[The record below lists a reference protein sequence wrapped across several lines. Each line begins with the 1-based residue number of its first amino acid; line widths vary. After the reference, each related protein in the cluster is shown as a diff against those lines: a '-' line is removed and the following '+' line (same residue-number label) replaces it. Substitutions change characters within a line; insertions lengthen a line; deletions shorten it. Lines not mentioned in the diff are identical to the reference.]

1 MATCAKVKLFLGHLK
16 RLQPRESRIFT
27 DRGGYLVDLN
37 LAYAA
42 YLTRSRSEAAF
53 VYGLANLYFPRTI
66 VAFLGRGK
74 PSMEALAELSGFLDE
89 TDLLSLRGPSGEELI
104 YRPSEVK
111 LLLPV
116 LNPDKTLIVGFSEQ
130 VTEPESKLKAKIPT
144 AFYKLP
150 STFIVSGDPISYP
163 RFTKELDCEA
173 CLGMVVGKPGRRIP
187 RERALEHIAGFT
199 LVLDVTARDICRRE
213 SLTRNNLLGK
223 NFPGSTSIGPSLYV
237 GSSRQ
242 ALEGMQVGLRVD
254 DKVCQRFTA
263 RDLIFS
269 VEDVVAHWSIV
280 GLKTGDIL
288 ALGASLALKSGVV
301 RRPAPLRP
309 GSVLKC
315 SSFEIGE
322 INHEVVT
329 ETQQTPNP

>member
-1 MATCAKVKLFLGHLK
+1 MKLFLGYLK
-16 RLQPRESRIFT
+16 NSRPQESRIFT
-27 DRGGYLVDLN
+27 DREGFLVDLS

-42 YLTRSRSEAAF
+42 YLSNARAEPAF
-53 VYGLANLYFPRTI
+53 VYELAALYFPRTI
-66 VAFLGRGK
+66 SAFLAKGEPSLEALCQLSAFLG
-74 PSMEALAELSGFLDE
+74 E
-89 TDLLSLRGPSGEELI
+89 TDLQSLRGPVGEELI
-104 YRPSEVK
+104 YRPSEIR
-111 LLLPV
+111 LLPPI
-116 LNPDKTLIVGFSEQ
+116 LNPDKTLIIGFSDQ
-130 VTEPESKLKAKIPT
+130 VTDPMAKLRSKIPT
-144 AFYKLP
+144 AFYKFP
-150 STFIVSGDPISYP
+150 RTFIASGDPITYP
-163 RFTKELDCEA
+163 KFTQDLDCDA

-223 NFPGSTSIGPSLYV
+223 NFPGSTPIGPSLYV

-242 ALEGMQVGLRVD
+242 VLEDMQVELTVD
-254 DKVCQRFTA
+254 EKVCQRFTA

-288 ALGASLALKSGVV
+288 ALGASLALKPDVV

-322 INHEVVT
+322 INHEVVI